1 MVENLIVLFILI
13 MMSIALAY
21 SGFKKVPGIGILL
34 SLAGIGVALWLQHT
48 TWSGLGFAPQASWLQ
63 TVGLGFLLGAGLA
76 LLGIILIDPLAEK
89 ITGIPHDYSIV
100 EGVRGD
106 PRALAVTIALI
117 WVTVAFIEEIVFRG
131 FFMTELVKVL
141 GQSGLAAVLNSV
153 LTSFVFGLAHWYQG
167 RSGVLSSG
175 TISVLI
181 SLIFIWS
188 GFNLWLVILLHGFID
203 TTYLVLMYGDW
214 DKALHDLFWKS

>member
-1 MVENLIVLFILI
+1 MAENLIVLLILI
-13 MMSIALAY
+13 VMSIALAY
-21 SGFKKVPGIGILL
+21 SGFKKVPGLGILL
-34 SLAGIGVALWLQHT
+34 SLAGIGAALWLKYT
-48 TWSGLGFAPQASWLQ
+48 TWAGLGFFPQTNWLN
-63 TVGLGFLLGAGLA
+63 TVGLGLLLGAGIA
-76 LLGIILIDPLAEK
+76 ILGIILIDPLAEK
-89 ITGIPHDYSIV
+89 ITGKPHDYSLV

-106 PRALAVTIALI
+106 PRTLAATVALV
-117 WVTVAFIEEIVFRG
+117 WVTVAFIEEILFRG

-141 GQSGLAAVLNSV
+141 GQSGVALALNSF
-153 LTSFVFGLAHWYQG
+153 LTAMVFGLAHWYQG

-203 TTYLVLMYGDW
+203 TTYLVLMYGSW
-214 DKALHDLFWKS
+214 DKALHQLFWKV

>member
-1 MVENLIVLFILI
+1 MAENLIVLLILI
-13 MMSIALAY
+13 VMSIALAY

-34 SLAGIGVALWLQHT
+34 SLAGIGAALWLKYT
-48 TWSGLGFAPQASWLQ
+48 TWAGLGFFPQTNWLN
-63 TVGLGFLLGAGLA
+63 TVGLGLLLGAGIA
-76 LLGIILIDPLAEK
+76 ILGIILIDPLAEK
-89 ITGIPHDYSIV
+89 ITGKPHDYSIV

-106 PRALAVTIALI
+106 PRTLAATVALV
-117 WVTVAFIEEIVFRG
+117 WVTVAFIEEILFRG

-141 GQSGLAAVLNSV
+141 GQSGVALALNSF
-153 LTSFVFGLAHWYQG
+153 LTAMVFGLAHWYQG

-203 TTYLVLMYGDW
+203 TTYLVLMYGSW
-214 DKALHDLFWKS
+214 DKALHQLFWKV

>member
-1 MVENLIVLFILI
+1 MAENLIVLLILI
-13 MMSIALAY
+13 VMSIALAY

-34 SLAGIGVALWLQHT
+34 SLAGIGAALWLKHT
-48 TWSGLGFAPQASWLQ
+48 TWAGLGFFPQTNWLN
-63 TVGLGFLLGAGLA
+63 TVGLGLLLGAGIA
-76 LLGIILIDPLAEK
+76 VLGIILIDPLAEK
-89 ITGIPHDYSIV
+89 ITGKPHDYSIV

-106 PRALAVTIALI
+106 PRTLAATVALV

-141 GQSGLAAVLNSV
+141 GQSGEALALNSF
-153 LTSFVFGLAHWYQG
+153 LTAMVFGLAHWYQG

-203 TTYLVLMYGDW
+203 TTYLVLMYGSW
-214 DKALHDLFWKS
+214 DKALHQLFWKV

>member
-1 MVENLIVLFILI
+1 MAENLSVLLILI
-13 MMSIALAY
+13 VMSIALAY
-21 SGFKKVPGIGILL
+21 SGFKKVPGVGILL
-34 SLAGIGVALWLQHT
+34 SLAGIGAALWLKHT
-48 TWSGLGFAPQASWLQ
+48 TWSGLGFIPQASWLQ
-63 TVGLGFLLGAGLA
+63 TVGLGLLLGVGIAI
-76 LLGIILIDPLAEK
+76 LGVILIDPLAEK
-89 ITGIPHDYSIV
+89 ITGEPHDYSIV

-106 PRALAVTIALI
+106 PRTLAATLALI

-141 GQSGLAAVLNSV
+141 GQSGFALALNSL
-153 LTSFVFGLAHWYQG
+153 LTAFVFGLAHWYQG

-181 SLIFIWS
+181 SLVFIWS

-203 TTYLVLMYGDW
+203 TTYLVLMYGNW
-214 DKALHDLFWKS
+214 DKSLHDQVWKP

>member
-1 MVENLIVLFILI
+1 MAENLIVLLILI
-13 MMSIALAY
+13 VMSIALAY

-34 SLAGIGVALWLQHT
+34 SLAGIGAALWLKHT
-48 TWSGLGFAPQASWLQ
+48 TWAGLGFFPQTNWLN
-63 TVGLGFLLGAGLA
+63 TVGLGLLLGAGIA
-76 LLGIILIDPLAEK
+76 ILGIILIDPLAEK
-89 ITGIPHDYSIV
+89 ITGKPHDYSIV

-106 PRALAVTIALI
+106 PRTLAATVALV
-117 WVTVAFIEEIVFRG
+117 WVTVAFIEEILFRG

-141 GQSGLAAVLNSV
+141 GQSGVALALNSF
-153 LTSFVFGLAHWYQG
+153 LTAMVFGLAHWYQG

-203 TTYLVLMYGDW
+203 TTYLVLMYGSW
-214 DKALHDLFWKS
+214 DKALHQLFWKV

>member
-1 MVENLIVLFILI
+1 MPEHLLVLAILIV
-13 MMSIALAY
+13 MAVALAF

-34 SLAGIGVALWLQHT
+34 SLAGIGVALWLKHT
-48 TWSGLGFAPQASWLQ
+48 TWSGLGFFPQASWLQ
-63 TVGLGFLLGAGLA
+63 TVGLGLVLGAGIA
-76 LLGIILIDPLAEK
+76 ILGITLIDPLAEK
-89 ITGIPHDYSIV
+89 ITGKPHDYSIV

-106 PRALAVTIALI
+106 PRTLAATIALV

-141 GQSGLAAVLNSV
+141 GQSGFALALNSV
-153 LTSFVFGLAHWYQG
+153 LSAFVFGLAHWYQG

-175 TISVLI
+175 MISVLI
-181 SLIFIWS
+181 SLVFIWS

-203 TTYLVLMYGDW
+203 TTYLALMYGDW

>member
-1 MVENLIVLFILI
+1 MAENLIVLLILI
-13 MMSIALAY
+13 VMSIALAY

-34 SLAGIGVALWLQHT
+34 SLAGIGAALWLKHT
-48 TWSGLGFAPQASWLQ
+48 TWAGLGFFPQINWLN
-63 TVGLGFLLGAGLA
+63 TVGLGLLLGAGIA
-76 LLGIILIDPLAEK
+76 ILGIILIDPLAEK
-89 ITGIPHDYSIV
+89 ITGKPHDYSIV

-106 PRALAVTIALI
+106 PRTLAATVALV
-117 WVTVAFIEEIVFRG
+117 WVTVAFIEEILFRG

-141 GQSGLAAVLNSV
+141 GQSGVALALNSF
-153 LTSFVFGLAHWYQG
+153 LTAMVFGLAHWYQG

-203 TTYLVLMYGDW
+203 TTYLVLMYGSW
-214 DKALHDLFWKS
+214 DKALHQLFWKV